1 VTVFGADEVLVV
13 EGAVRTRPGAAVD
26 LLDVEVRLLL
36 GDGDEV
42 EIVGRVVADA
52 LRRATGRRREVRGVL
67 VEVVK
72 PGLARRRAGREK
84 ADLADAGIANGIFAG
99 GVERSMRGFP

>member
-1 VTVFGADEVLVV
+1 VLVV
-13 EGAVRTRPGAAVD
+13 EGAIAARPGAAVD

-42 EIVGRVVADA
+42 QVVGRIVPDA
-52 LRRATGRRREVRGVL
+52 LRRRSGRCREVRGVL

-72 PGLARRRAGREK
+72 PVLARRRASREK
-84 ADLADAGIANGIFAG
+84 ADLADAGIPTGSSPG